1 MNYENMSFDELRQL
15 ASTNP
20 QEFKKIPTEYL
31 RKVAIE
37 HEIEE
42 AKKNGHFIDDSGI
55 AIFKDE

>member
-1 MNYENMSFDELRQL
+1 MNYEKMSFEDLREL

-20 QEFKKIPTEYL
+20 QEFKKIPSDYL

-42 AKKNGHFIDDSGI
+42 AKKNGGFIDDSGI
-55 AIFKDE
+55 HFGNE

>member
-1 MNYENMSFDELRQL
+1 MNYENLSFDELREL

-20 QEFKKIPTEYL
+20 QEFNKIPTEHL

-42 AKKNGHFIDDSGI
+42 AKKNGEFIDDSGI
-55 AIFKDE
+55 MLFK